1 MLLLLRQQGLLWRRL
16 AFLGCDDLQ
25 VLPFHLDRLIGG
37 WRLDDLGD
45 DVVQRLVL
53 HVLVPGEVVVGG
65 ALPLWAEALD
75 EGQDLTALPGALVEL
90 FGAARL
96 HEHVADDGLLH
107 VLELRRRGLAVGPRG
122 CLLRRS
128 FCHVA
133 VLCPL
138 FVFHY
143 S

>member
-1 MLLLLRQQGLLWRRL
+1 VRL
-16 AFLGCDDLQ
+16 AFLGCEDLQ
-25 VLPFHLDRLIGG
+25 VLPLRLDGLIG
-37 WRLDDLGD
+37 WWFLNELRDH
-45 DVVQRLVL
+45 VVQCLVL
-53 HVLVPGEVVVGG
+53 HVFVTCKCGVRR
-65 ALPLWAEALD
+65 AFPLWAEDLD
-75 EGQDLTALPGALVEL
+75 EGQDFTALPGALVEL